1 MSLAKHNAFT
11 ERLSPLLRLD
21 AFSAFHHPLFENL
34 APAITNP
41 ATVGKGHQRR
51 QQSSRLDRRG
61 WKLM

>member
-21 AFSAFHHPLFENL
+21 ALSAFHHPLFGKL

-41 ATVGKGHQRR
+41 ATVGKVTSAN
-51 QQSSRLDRRG
+51 SSRAVWIG
-61 WKLM
+61 EAGI